1 MNPLAFWINSL
12 PLDQVYKE
20 IAKAQAE
27 NASSKPASSR
37 LS

>member
-12 PLDQVYKE
+12 SLEQIYKE

-27 NASSKPASSR
+27 NNIKK
-37 LS
+37 